1 MAVFLITILALG
13 LVAGNFRS
21 LDLSPIANWNM
32 GGEVLAAAIC
42 SILVELSTF
51 RATLARSIPASVRT
65 RPLALSLRWVG
76 FNALIAAACGFGL
89 VLFLLSPLLDRLS
102 FLEVMVVA
110 GLAEFVGV
118 VVVAGL
124 AWHKRVVGGPVTRRA
139 LALSASRFALLN
151 GVSVVTFVLVAN
163 LWFTGYNYLVDRRH
177 HARTL
182 AAQYPTSRP
191 CADTSAIVVA
201 KLNRSLPR
209 DPKKLRT
216 FLWDNFASKP
226 IGAQF
231 SGCTAENW
239 ETRYW
244 LFASAL
250 VNRAKISGLDATGLE
265 RSLKSMF
272 PEGGSPAY
280 LPVAAYQ
287 VRQNRA
293 VVWVI
298 LVKWEAASPQMH
310 DPLAH
315 MRVIAFEAESGRQ
328 IGFATCS

>member
-42 SILVELSTF
+42 SILAELSTF
-51 RATLARSIPASVRT
+51 RAILSRSIPASVRI

-89 VLFLLSPLLDRLS
+89 VLLLLSPLLDRLG
-102 FLEVMVVA
+102 FLAVMVVA

-118 VVVAGL
+118 VLVAGL
-124 AWHKRVVGGPVTRRA
+124 AWHKRVVGGPVTWRA
-139 LALSASRFALLN
+139 LALSAGRFALLN

-163 LWFTGYNYLVDRRH
+163 LWFTGCNYLVDRRH

-182 AAQYPTSRP
+182 AAQYQATKP

-201 KLNRSLPR
+201 KLDKSLPS
-209 DPKKLRT
+209 DPKKLRK
-216 FLWDNFASKP
+216 FLWDNFANKP
-226 IGAQF
+226 AETQF
-231 SGCTAENW
+231 SGCTTENW

-250 VNRAKISGLDATGLE
+250 VNRARISGLDAAALE
-265 RSLKSMF
+265 RCLKSVF
-272 PEGGSPAY
+272 PHGGSPAY
-280 LPVAAYQ
+280 LPVGAYQ
-287 VRQNRA
+287 TRQKRA
-293 VVWVI
+293 IVWVI
-298 LVKWEAASPQMH
+298 VVKWEGVSPQTYF
-310 DPLAH
+310 PLVH
-315 MRVIAFEAESGRQ
+315 IRVYAFEAESGRQ
-328 IGFATCS
+328 IGYVTCM